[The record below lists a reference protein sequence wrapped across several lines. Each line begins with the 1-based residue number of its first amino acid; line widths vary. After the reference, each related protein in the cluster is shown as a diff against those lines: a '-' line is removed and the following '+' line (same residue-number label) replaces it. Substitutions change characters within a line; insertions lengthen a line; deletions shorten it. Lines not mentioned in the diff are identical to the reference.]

1 MNTISAFASTHFCY
15 QNNETDGENFTVTFC
30 ITIFKKQCFLLLDF
44 CLCVRVCVFLL
55 FFVLFVCLFVCCCC
69 CCFGGVVGGGVFCLF
84 VLVFDREGTV

>member
-1 MNTISAFASTHFCY
+1 MNTISAVASTHFCY

-44 CLCVRVCVFLL
+44 CLCVRVCVFVVL
-55 FFVLFVCLFVCCCC
+55 FFVCLLLLLLFW
-69 CCFGGVVGGGVFCLF
+69 GVVGGGVFCLF